1 MGNLA
6 AALFERKIRNMNLT
20 TLLHVAIF
28 VKVFDNGEKRFD

>member
-1 MGNLA
+1 MGNLT
-6 AALFERKIRNMNLT
+6 AALLKKKIRNMNLT